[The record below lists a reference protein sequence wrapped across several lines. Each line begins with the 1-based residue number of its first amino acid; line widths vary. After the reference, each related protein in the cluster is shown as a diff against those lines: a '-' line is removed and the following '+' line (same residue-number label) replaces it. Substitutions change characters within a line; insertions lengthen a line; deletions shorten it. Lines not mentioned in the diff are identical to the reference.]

1 MIRIADGAM
10 GTQLLDSGLQPS
22 GCGELL
28 NIEQPETV
36 ARVHRAY
43 VAAGAEILL
52 TNTFGASRIALARHD
67 LGDLAREIN
76 EAGAVIARGAAGEGV
91 MVLGDIGPFG
101 GFLEPVGDTPRVA
114 VYEAFAEQAHALL
127 AGGAQGIMIET
138 MSCLDE
144 TDLAVVAAR
153 EAGADV
159 VVASVTF
166 ERTRKGLRT
175 LTGATPEDVAVRLAD
190 VGADILGTNCGSG
203 LTAED
208 YAEIVRSYREV
219 HPTAPI
225 LVKMNAG
232 APRLAGNNAVY
243 DVGPDQFAQR
253 VSIVIEAG
261 ATIVGG
267 CCGTTP
273 AHISAVRALLVSPT
287 S

>member
-10 GTQLLDSGLQPS
+10 GTQLLDAGLQPG

-28 NIEQPETV
+28 NIEDAELV
-36 ARVHRAY
+36 AAVHRTY
-43 VAAGAEILL
+43 VAAGAEIIL
-52 TNTFGASRIALARHD
+52 TNTFGASRIALARHG
-67 LGDLAREIN
+67 LGELAREIN
-76 EAGAVIARGAAGEGV
+76 EAGAVIARAAARDGV
-91 MVLGDIGPFG
+91 LVLGDIGPFG
-101 GFLEPVGDTPRVA
+101 GFLEPNGDTARVD
-114 VYEAFAEQAHALL
+114 VFEAFAEQAHALL

-153 EAGADV
+153 EAGADT

-190 VGADILGTNCGSG
+190 VGADILATNCGSG
-203 LTAED
+203 LDAQD
-208 YAEIVRSYREV
+208 YAEIVRTYRDIHV
-219 HPTAPI
+219 TAPI
-225 LVKMNAG
+225 MVKMNAG
-232 APRLAGNNAVY
+232 APRLSGDRTVY
-243 DVGPDQFAQR
+243 DVGPDPFAER

-273 AHISAVRALLVSPT
+273 QHIQALRALLVSQT